1 MTPCTC
7 QYSRSL
13 GTQQGTIYERGL
25 KTLALT
31 DSALF
36 LPHVVPFINFNEE
49 EERVF
54 YQDPETLALV
64 LARTWGVLT
73 DNLPNTIRERARRI
87 GTAAENEDTTAD
99 LARALEKVDPNNPLV
114 LRWKRETANKAVP
127 PGQAAINRVRSLLGP
142 AAPPPASPTPRQLV
156 EHAAIVDTLRTTSI
170 DEAAA
175 DLTSIVDAPGAD
187 HLRSAREFALRELGI
202 VELKIVSDF
211 PIALC
216 AVGYTRITRDPTGSI
231 LTPFETSDS
240 DGRVPLYIV
249 SSETEGIYFQLDP
262 VRTVTWL
269 IENGWVQAPIPE
281 SNATASS
288 WLYAHVPGLYESRWE
303 PNFNEHLP
311 WQCERYFT
319 R

>member
-25 KTLALT
+25 KTLALA

-73 DNLPNTIRERARRI
+73 DNLPDTIRERARRI

-99 LARALEKVDPNNPLV
+99 LARALEKVDSNNPLV

-127 PGQAAINRVRSLLGP
+127 PGQAAITAFEVSSVRLRRPLLLQRL
-142 AAPPPASPTPRQLV
+142 ANSSNTLQLW
-156 EHAAIVDTLRTTSI
+156 
-170 DEAAA
+170 
-175 DLTSIVDAPGAD
+175 
-187 HLRSAREFALRELGI
+187 
-202 VELKIVSDF
+202 
-211 PIALC
+211 
-216 AVGYTRITRDPTGSI
+216 
-231 LTPFETSDS
+231 TPFARLQSTK
-240 DGRVPLYIV
+240 LQQ
-249 SSETEGIYFQLDP
+249 T
-262 VRTVTWL
+262 
-269 IENGWVQAPIPE
+269 
-281 SNATASS
+281 
-288 WLYAHVPGLYESRWE
+288 
-303 PNFNEHLP
+303 
-311 WQCERYFT
+311 
-319 R
+319 